1 MCDDPEYEARFLW
14 LRHTYSYLRVKVAL
28 LRLQLAFETAF
39 NPNRPRVPAG
49 RSDPPRYRS
58 ERRVFRDYL
67 DSLLYG
73 NYSDFQLKELF
84 RSADT
89 DTSFLDVRDPRYFLA
104 AVRDIIDGKSVQL

>member
-1 MCDDPEYEARFLW
+1 MI
-14 LRHTYSYLRVKVAL
+14 TGAL
-28 LRLQLAFETAF
+28 QPIGKERL
-39 NPNRPRVPAG
+39 P
-49 RSDPPRYRS
+49 
-58 ERRVFRDYL
+58 VFRDYL
-67 DSLLYG
+67 DSLLSG